1 MLSQAAAEPTQTHG
15 SRKRRPSL
23 VKEGGVCVEQGDL
36 CEILVSREHESI
48 WYPGL
53 VLSVDNK
60 KGGCRVKYLNAGT
73 TNNDEGRK
81 AHRHRAGNLLLFY

>member
-1 MLSQAAAEPTQTHG
+1 MLVSSLLKTHTHFHPYPAWVT
-15 SRKRRPSL
+15 S
-23 VKEGGVCVEQGDL
+23 GDL

-60 KGGCRVKYLNAGT
+60 KGGCRVKYLNAGRCDYLIAT
-73 TNNDEGRK
+73 I
-81 AHRHRAGNLLLFY
+81 